1 MSSKKD
7 KIKELIKKLSAEFLS
22 KEADKSSIITVTD
35 VNISNNLKNVTIF
48 FSVYPETSESSALD
62 FAKRKRA
69 DFKKYAKSR
78 MQIKRIPFFDFEID
92 FGEKNRQ
99 KIDRL
104 SKRPCG
110 EAV

>member
-7 KIKELIKKLSAEFLS
+7 KIKELVKKLSAEFLS

-35 VNISNNLKNVTIF
+35 ANVSDDLKSVTIF
-48 FSVYPETSESSALD
+48 LSVYPETAESSALN
-62 FAKRKRA
+62 FAKRKRH
-69 DFKKYAKSR
+69 DFKKYAR
-78 MQIKRIPFFDFEID
+78 NCMQIRRIPFFDFEID

-99 KIDRL
+99 KIDEL